1 MNKRKPDLTNDPIVR
16 TLAKLAWPM
25 IFGMLGSVLFNLADT
40 YFLGQV
46 GVNELAAMGFTFPA
60 VMFVSS
66 VAAGVGIGTA
76 SLFSRIIVLKE
87 LSEVQRYS
95 VSVLILALIVIVIFI
110 AIGLWTID
118 PLFRLLG
125 AESSLITLIR
135 DYMVIWYWAVF
146 FVVIP
151 MVGNNMIRATG
162 NTFDPGMIMV
172 FGNVIN
178 IILDPILIFG
188 WGPFP
193 QMGIK
198 GAALATA
205 ISMALTCVLSI
216 YILIRKERL
225 LVLIRPKFI
234 EMIHIWKQVLS
245 VGLPAAM
252 AILVTPVSIGLITR
266 LLAEFGTDAVAAFG
280 VVSRLEMFAFTL
292 IYALGSVLTVFAGQN
307 WSAGKP
313 ERLLK
318 GINASALFSVSLGI
332 FFFCF
337 SKIFAREIV
346 GVFTD
351 SNGVTEIAASYLVIV
366 SFSYGFQGIL
376 MLCTSSLDGIN
387 RPLVSFSLTMIR
399 MLVLYVPLAW
409 VTSAAFGLDGIFWS
423 AFTANLAAGSAAYV
437 WLRKIISSK
446 SSEVFQPVPEKS
458 GSLLAAE

>member
-1 MNKRKPDLTNDPIVR
+1 
-16 TLAKLAWPM
+16 M
-25 IFGMLGSVLFNLADT
+25 ILGVLGSVLFNLADT

-66 VAAGVGIGTA
+66 VAGGIGIGTA
-76 SLFSRIIVLKE
+76 SLFSRVIVSKD
-87 LSEVQRYS
+87 LSEVQRYAMS
-95 VSVLILALIVIVIFI
+95 IFILALIVIVIFI
-110 AIGLWTID
+110 GIGLITID

-125 AESSLITLIR
+125 AEPELIPLISG
-135 DYMVIWYWAVF
+135 YMVIWYWAVF

-162 NTFDPGMIMV
+162 NTFAPGMIMV
-172 FGNVIN
+172 FGNVVN
-178 IILDPILIFG
+178 ILLDPLLIFG
-188 WGPFP
+188 LGPFP
-193 QMGIK
+193 EMGIQ

-205 ISMALTCVLSI
+205 ISMALTCILSL
-216 YILIRKERL
+216 YILIKKEQL
-225 LVLIRPKFI
+225 LVLVRPVFK
-234 EMIHIWKQVLS
+234 EMIVVWRQVLN

-252 AILVTPVSIGLITR
+252 AILITPLSIGFITR
-266 LLAEFGTDAVAAFG
+266 ILAGFGPNAVAAFG

-313 ERLLK
+313 ERLRK
-318 GINASALFSVSLGI
+318 GIRVSAIFSLVMGMIFLAISQLF
-332 FFFCF
+332 
-337 SKIFAREIV
+337 AWEIA

-351 SNGVTEIAASYLVIV
+351 SDSVIQIAASYLIIV

-387 RPLVSFSLTMIR
+387 RPLVSFSLTLLR

-409 VTSAAFGLDGIFWS
+409 ITSTAFGLKGIFWS
-423 AFTANLAAGSAAYV
+423 AFTANLAAGILAWY
-437 WLRKIISSK
+437 WLQKLISRRNEEITIQK
-446 SSEVFQPVPEKS
+446 E
-458 GSLLAAE
+458 LLLKTENRDKPHLEYTAKPG